1 MSGAGFIIIKIVW
14 IDDIKHE
21 RLLGKQEFIR
31 NNPTFEELIE
41 DGFEFEKMKNEG
53 IGTKKIFFTLLLVL
67 DKVITFTCFMLT
79 HLF

>member
-14 IDDIKHE
+14 MDDIKHE

>member
-1 MSGAGFIIIKIVW
+1 M
-14 IDDIKHE
+14 DDIKHE